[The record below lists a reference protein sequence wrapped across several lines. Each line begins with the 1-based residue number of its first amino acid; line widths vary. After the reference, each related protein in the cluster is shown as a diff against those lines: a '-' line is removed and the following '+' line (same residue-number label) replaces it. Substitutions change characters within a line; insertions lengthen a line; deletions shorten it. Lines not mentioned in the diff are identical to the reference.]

1 MVNENALPRIALWRV
16 LAAGLAALLVA
27 ALLGAGP
34 ARAAA
39 RARAASV
46 AQDVTGKITS
56 GIAGKCL
63 DNAGGK
69 AVNGNKV
76 DIWACDAVAG
86 SQLWTVE
93 ADATVRVKGMCLDVK
108 KNGTID
114 GTQVDLFTCNGGTNQ
129 QWQVSGSTLV
139 GKQSG
144 KCLDDPHS
152 SAKNGTQLDIWAC
165 NGGSNQLWKLPASTA
180 ATRAATAATA
190 LQLMY
195 NNTSGSR
202 SRGLFCSGK
211 PGGACWWQSANELD
225 ALIGYMA
232 RTGSKAFLGDIATT
246 FAYAGREAVI
256 SYGPFLDNFFDDDG
270 WWGQAW
276 LDAYSLTGVKK
287 YLTMAESIFAA
298 IKGSSKTPED
308 KRGWDATT
316 CGGGVWQHTGPHTGK
331 NAATKDAIA
340 NDLYLSLAARLYVA
354 TGKSNKGYLADARA
368 DWAWFQ
374 NAGNVDHLAGSPT
387 TMIDTIPGLGALIYP
402 NVVEGTN
409 GKCQVKTS
417 TVFYTLRLGQFAAA
431 LTSLYRATGSK
442 SDLTQAQAVA
452 TCVTSAGCGGDSSY
466 ASPPLLDA
474 HGILTEPCAVNPAN
488 CKVAG
493 NQDYLQYRG
502 VFMRDLSC
510 LNQVA
515 GGSAYTAFIQAQAS
529 AVYADDQNPETT
541 EPATQDLNRFGFIW
555 DHWSTA
561 GLNWATQGTAL
572 DALNAAIGGSARL
585 C

>member
-1 MVNENALPRIALWRV
+1 MVNDIPLPRIALWRV
-16 LAAGLAALLVA
+16 LAAGLVALLVTS
-27 ALLGAGP
+27 LVGVGL
-34 ARAAA
+34 ARAATKA
-39 RARAASV
+39 SAASV

-63 DNAGGK
+63 DNNGARS
-69 AVNGNKV
+69 VNGNTV
-76 DIWACDAVAG
+76 DIWACNGNAG

-93 ADATVRVKGMCLDVK
+93 ADATVRIQGMCLDVK
-108 KNGTID
+108 QNGTGN
-114 GTQVDLFTCNGGTNQ
+114 GTGVDLFTCNGGTNQ
-129 QWQVSGSTLV
+129 QWRVSGSTLI

-152 SAKNGTQLDIWAC
+152 SPKNGTQLDIWAC
-165 NGGSNQLWKLPASTA
+165 NGGSNQVWNLPASTA
-180 ATRAATAATA
+180 ATRAATAAAA

-195 NNTSGSR
+195 NNTPGSR
-202 SRGLFCSGK
+202 SRGLFCGGK
-211 PGGACWWQSANELD
+211 PGGGCWWQSANELD

-232 RTGSKAFLGDIATT
+232 QTGSTAFLGDIATT
-246 FAYAGREAVI
+246 FAYAGREAPI
-256 SYGPFLDNFFDDDG
+256 SYGPFLDNYFDDDG

-298 IKGSSKTPED
+298 IKGTSKTPED
-308 KRGWDATT
+308 KKGWDSTS
-316 CGGGVWQHTGPHTGK
+316 CGGGVWQHTGTHEGK
-331 NAATKDAIA
+331 GAATKDAIA
-340 NDLYLSLAARLYVA
+340 NGLYLTLAARLYLA
-354 TGKSNKGYLADARA
+354 TGKSDQGYLADAQA

-374 NAGNVDHLAGSPT
+374 NAGNVDHLAGSTT
-387 TMIDTIPGLGALIYP
+387 TMIHTIPGLGALIYP
-402 NVVEGTN
+402 DVSEGTN
-409 GKCQVKTS
+409 GKCQVAASK
-417 TVFYTLRLGQFAAA
+417 VYWTLRLGQFVAG
-431 LTSLYRATGSK
+431 LTSLYQATGSQ

-452 TCVTSAGCGGDSSY
+452 TCVTSAGCGGDTSF

-474 HGILTEPCAVNPAN
+474 HGILTEPCAANPAN
-488 CKVAG
+488 CKVA

-515 GGSAYTAFIQAQAS
+515 GGSAYTAFIQAQAG

-541 EPATQDLNRFGFIW
+541 QPATQGLNRFGFIW